1 MERKRILLS
10 GCGKMGFAH
19 ASALSK
25 RGDVSLLFNSANRAS
40 AEIFAKTFGG
50 GAVGSL
56 ESGLLEA
63 DALVLATPP
72 NNRIAP
78 ISLAR
83 ELGKPVLSEKPL
95 CSEKSEIGKLAKIV
109 EKGKAGFFLQIA
121 ENWAYKRT
129 VRFACKLVLSG
140 KIGELREISVVR
152 GAKISSSGWRES
164 YGALLEGGIH
174 QIALISSFSGWA
186 RPVKVSADFG
196 SERPERSS
204 SISIDYGGDLK
215 ASLKYSWKQNMSGGT
230 LVKGTLGRIFLD
242 NWLLSATL
250 LSKRGWGFFPLGVR
264 DPYGIEAIHSDF
276 LSCIGGK
283 RKPFY
288 NFKKAQIDLE
298 TVFRAYTAL

>member
-25 RGDVSLLFNSANRAS
+25 RGDVSLLFNSANPAS
-40 AEIFAKTFGG
+40 ARRFAKIFGG
-50 GAVGSL
+50 RAVGSL
-56 ESGLLEA
+56 EDGLLEA

-72 NNRIAP
+72 EDRIAP

-83 ELGKPVLSEKPL
+83 KLGKPVLSEKPL
-95 CSEKSEIGKLAKIV
+95 CSEKGELGKLAKIV
-109 EKGKAGFFLQIA
+109 ERGKVGFFLQIA

-129 VRFACKLVLSG
+129 VRLACELVRSG

-152 GAKISSSGWRES
+152 GAKISSSGWREK

-186 RPVKVSADFG
+186 QPRKVSAEFG

-204 SISIDYGGDLK
+204 SVSIGYGGDLK
-215 ASLKYSWKQNMSGGT
+215 ASLKYSWKQNMFGGT
-230 LVKGTLGRIFLD
+230 IVRGTLGRIFLD

-250 LSKRGWGFFPLGVR
+250 FSKRGVGFFPLGFR
-264 DPYGIEAIHSDF
+264 DPYGIGAIHADF
-276 LSCIGGK
+276 LSCIEGE
-283 RKPFY
+283 RAPFY
-288 NFKKAQIDLE
+288 NFKKARIDLE
-298 TVFRAYTAL
+298 TVFRAYELL